1 MSKSCVPTHIPLL
14 DDAFNGGIK
23 CGTGLGVYGALG
35 VGKTILSMQIAYNN
49 IKEGVTCCFHTHDQ
63 SEDMLIEKMKAFGWN
78 PEPYMDCFHIVDWYT
93 ILGPSE
99 DELDDAPALSV
110 EESLQRK
117 MDFTLLLKRANKEMR
132 GFFDGHLPDLL
143 IADSLTPMFMQMGG
157 RKLYIFLRMARQL
170 FLRKTVSVVT
180 IHSDIVDEREMNAL
194 SSLSDYFVKM
204 EKLRNGVYN
213 FVVEKSMDAISNPS
227 LLYQITKEGIKPL
240 EKRIVKMRML
250 ARERFE
256 YADIHANLIIR
267 DREVK
272 VGEDIDLEIV
282 LVNEGKAPVQLI
294 KVEYIIPEGFE
305 LKSFPE
311 ICRVEGSHLDMK
323 GRTLSPLKTEEL
335 RLILRPLNMGTF
347 HLRPRVLYL
356 DESGMYKFHEPEP
369 ATVKVRLRRLK
380 GPPI

>member
-1 MSKSCVPTHIPLL
+1 
-14 DDAFNGGIK
+14 
-23 CGTGLGVYGALG
+23 
-35 VGKTILSMQIAYNN
+35 MQIAYNN
-49 IKEGVTCCFHTHDQ
+49 IKEGMTCCFHTHDQ

-132 GFFDGHLPDLL
+132 GFFDGRLPDLL
-143 IADSLTPMFMQMGG
+143 IVDSLTPMFMQMGG

-170 FLRKTVSVVT
+170 FQRKTVSVVT

-194 SSLSDYFVKM
+194 SSLSNYFVKM

-240 EKRIVKMRML
+240 EKKIVKTRMG

-256 YADIHANLIIR
+256 NADIQVNLILGG
-267 DREVK
+267 REVK
-272 VGEDIDLEIV
+272 VGDYVDIEIE
-282 LVNEGKAPVQLI
+282 LVNVGKASAQLI
-294 KVEYIIPEGFE
+294 KVEDIIPEGFE
-305 LKSFPE
+305 LKSFPA
-311 ICRVEGSHLDMK
+311 ICRVEDSYLDMK
-323 GRTLSPLKTEEL
+323 GRTLSPLKTQEL
-335 RLILRPLNMGTF
+335 KLVLKPLAKGSF
-347 HLRPRVLYL
+347 ELKPRILYL
-356 DESGMYKFHEPEP
+356 DEAGKYKSHEPEP
-369 ATVKVRLRRLK
+369 VTITVQELGIRGWLR
-380 GPPI
+380 GPTR